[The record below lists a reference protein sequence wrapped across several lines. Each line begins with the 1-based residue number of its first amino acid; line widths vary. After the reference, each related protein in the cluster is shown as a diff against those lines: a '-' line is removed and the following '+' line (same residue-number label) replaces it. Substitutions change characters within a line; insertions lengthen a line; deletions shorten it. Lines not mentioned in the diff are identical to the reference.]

1 MKKKDGAKVVRRQT
15 PSFVNRIG
23 LTKSQPQCYFSEK
36 NTSLKYYKKITS
48 VHRAT
53 AGPVP
58 NAIASRPPPIAPPAL
73 PIADRVALRVVYH
86 PPPPPPAAT
95 GIGGGGGG
103 DGGKVGGC
111 GGGSIGGGEDGGSG

>member
-1 MKKKDGAKVVRRQT
+1 LA
-15 PSFVNRIG
+15 IG
-23 LTKSQPQCYFSEK
+23 DK
-36 NTSLKYYKKITS
+36 SLKTIWDTTARNPLANNRNGA

-53 AGPVP
+53 ATAVP
-58 NAIASRPPPIAPPAL
+58 SPNGIASHPPPIAPPAL

-111 GGGSIGGGEDGGSG
+111 GGGSGGGGEEGGSG